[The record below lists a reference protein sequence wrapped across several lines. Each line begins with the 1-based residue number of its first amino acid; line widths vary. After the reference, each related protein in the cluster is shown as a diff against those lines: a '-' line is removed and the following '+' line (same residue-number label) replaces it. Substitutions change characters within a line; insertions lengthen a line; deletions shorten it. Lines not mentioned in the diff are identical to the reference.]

1 MQGTKVY
8 VGVDVGKLYLEVA
21 WGKESRRFG
30 NDGQGHQQLV
40 HWLGGMAGPWQVI
53 CEGSGG
59 YERARW
65 CATWRQV
72 E

>member
-1 MQGTKVY
+1 MSELMWGSFIWRW
-8 VGVDVGKLYLEVA
+8 L
-21 WGKESRRFG
+21 WGKEWRPFS
-30 NDGQGHQQLV
+30 NDGQGHEQLV
-40 HWLGGMAGPWQVI
+40 NWLGQMAEPWQVI

-59 YERARW
+59 YEVRW